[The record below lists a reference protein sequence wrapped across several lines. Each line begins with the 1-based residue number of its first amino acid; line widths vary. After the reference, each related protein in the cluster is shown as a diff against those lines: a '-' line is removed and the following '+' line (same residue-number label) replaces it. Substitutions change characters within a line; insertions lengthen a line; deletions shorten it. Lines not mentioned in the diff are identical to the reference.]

1 MFSEEHSNRS
11 DPNQVV
17 RAMGVRE
24 VVDQLQRFVEDCFP
38 PMLAIEGEI
47 TRPSAPASG
56 HIYFD
61 LIEDNV
67 KIPAAIWRSHV
78 RPGVLETLQ
87 AGQRVRVYGQLT
99 VYGPQG
105 RYQIIVK
112 RVEPAGV
119 GAMLAALE
127 ALKKRLTAEGLFA
140 PERKKSL
147 PFMPQK
153 VGLVTS
159 PTGAAV
165 RDIVTNIHRKFPCK
179 ILIAPARVQGVEA
192 AAEITRGIQIL
203 DAMDDVDVIIVGRGG
218 GSLED
223 LFCFNDERVVRA
235 IAEAQTPIVSA
246 VGHEVDHVLSDLAAD
261 VRAETPTAAG
271 ALVVP
276 SLHELKTNL
285 NGVKGR
291 FARSV
296 KRVLNQARRELRYRS
311 DRIKDPHNMLL
322 LRGQRLDELQERITH
337 RLPSLCRQ
345 KREELQV
352 RIKHLHALH
361 PKRQLGR
368 ARNHLVDL
376 SDRLA
381 RASAQLTAQ
390 RRQNL
395 QHMIERLRAL
405 SPEAHLARGYALVQS
420 PQGLIRK
427 SSEVALD
434 SELRI
439 ILWRGALKAKV
450 TGQESGPFDPAENK

>member
-1 MFSEEHSNRS
+1 MFSEENSNRS
-11 DPNQVV
+11 HSSQPP

-24 VVDQLQRFVEDCFP
+24 VVDQLRNFVEDCFP

-67 KIPAAIWRSHV
+67 KIPAAMWRSHV
-78 RPGVLETLQ
+78 RPGVLEILQ
-87 AGQRVRVYGQLT
+87 AGQRIRVYGQLT

-105 RYQIIVK
+105 RYQVIVK

-127 ALKKRLTAEGLFA
+127 ALKKRLTEEGLFA

-147 PFMPQK
+147 PFMPRK
-153 VGLVTS
+153 VGIVTS

-165 RDIVTNIHRKFPCK
+165 RDIVTNIHRKFPCSV
-179 ILIAPARVQGVEA
+179 LIAPARVQGLEA
-192 AAEITRGIQIL
+192 ANEITRGIQIL

-235 IAEAQTPIVSA
+235 IADARTPIISA
-246 VGHEVDHVLSDLAAD
+246 VGHEVDHVLSDLVAD

-285 NGVKGR
+285 NGVQGR
-291 FARSV
+291 FARSL
-296 KRVLNQARRELRYRS
+296 KRGLDQARKELRYRS

-322 LRGQRLDELQERITH
+322 RRGQRLDELQERLSY
-337 RLPSLCRQ
+337 RVPSLCRQ
-345 KREELQV
+345 KREELELRV
-352 RIKHLHALH
+352 KHLHGLH
-361 PKRQLGR
+361 PKRQLEG
-368 ARNHLVDL
+368 ARKHLIDF

-381 RASAQLTAQ
+381 RSSAQLTMH
-390 RRQNL
+390 RRQKL
-395 QHMIERLRAL
+395 THLIERLRTL

-420 PQGLIRK
+420 PQGLIRE

-450 TGQESGPFDPAENK
+450 TGKESGPFDPQENK